1 MARVRHRKG
10 SEEGSQRQAAL
21 VTFRHCRRGGSRR
34 LRHVDEYAV
43 RLLAVRYDEARE
55 TRLRVAGA
63 GLRSRED
70 RLPEAGWRA
79 YLRPP
84 FVRVPVEYE
93 PRGEPA
99 GTPPGEEH
107 GPAEAFGA
115 RCLCRSIRALLPGRR
130 LRVGG

>member
-1 MARVRHRKG
+1 MAIDRHRQG
-10 SEEGSQRQAAL
+10 PEEGSQRQAAL
-21 VTFRHCRRGGSRR
+21 VTFRHRRRGGSWR

-63 GLRSRED
+63 RLSSHED

-79 YLRPP
+79 DVRSS
-84 FVRVPVEYE
+84 FVRLPVEYE

-99 GTPPGEEH
+99 GSPPGEEH
-107 GPAEAFGA
+107 GPAKALGA
-115 RCLCRSIRALLPGRR
+115 
-130 LRVGG
+130 